1 VDNPAITTAPGAIA
15 YVLADL
21 KAFLRVAHTDDD
33 TQLGQMAETA
43 TQYIQ
48 NYTGR
53 QLVNAT
59 YTWKLPSFQPTREN
73 RELDFWFTPAPYGI
87 RGSKIIQFPVLP
99 LLSITSI
106 SYTDTA
112 GNAQTLAAADYE
124 VDTVRG
130 RLMPSAALGLWPETS
145 TDVFNPVTIVFVA
158 GYGSA
163 ASNVPARIKQALY
176 NIVAYWYE
184 NRDANNGISYN
195 EAPDTFTDLLSE
207 FKKRVF

>member
-1 VDNPAITTAPGAIA
+1 VDNPAITTVPGAIA

-59 YTWKLPSFQPTREN
+59 YTWKLPSFHPCREN
-73 RELDFWFTPAPYGI
+73 KGLDFWFSSTPYGL

-99 LLSITSI
+99 LVSITSI
-106 SYTDTA
+106 AYRDAA
-112 GNAQTLAAADYE
+112 GNAQTLTAQDYE
-124 VDTVRG
+124 VDTVNG
-130 RLMPSAALGLWPETS
+130 RIMPSATLGLWPETS
-145 TDVFNPVTIVFVA
+145 TDIFNPVTIVFVA
-158 GYGSA
+158 GYGSG